1 MKNKFIIKLELIKD
15 KYNDRII
22 LKTENRNNKYKK
34 RQEENEQ
41 KIIEM
46 KVNYNQ
52 KFDMLKSRL
61 DEIIMRTISSSIKKT
76 NAIK

>member
-1 MKNKFIIKLELIKD
+1 M
-15 KYNDRII
+15 
-22 LKTENRNNKYKK
+22 KTENRNNKYKK